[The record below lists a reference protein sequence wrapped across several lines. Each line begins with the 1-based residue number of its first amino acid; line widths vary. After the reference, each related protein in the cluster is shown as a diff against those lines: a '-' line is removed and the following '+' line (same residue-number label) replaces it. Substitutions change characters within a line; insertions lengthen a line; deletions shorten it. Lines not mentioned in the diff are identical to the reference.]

1 LTTVYFMDQLTREEA
16 LQLLNTAPVAHLG
29 LISDGAP
36 YVTPMSFVVEGR
48 EILFRT
54 MAGKKLNALRDNPNV
69 CVEVSQFDEES
80 GEWISVIVTG
90 IASEVEDRNKGERVV
105 QLLFNKYSEV
115 LGDPLSRGGLQPMPG
130 LPFLISVEID
140 QMTGVSSGRG
150 FSPRTRPGRL

>member
-1 LTTVYFMDQLTREEA
+1 MDQLTRDEA
-16 LQLLNTAPVAHLG
+16 LQLLNTTPVAHLG

-36 YVTPMSFVVEGR
+36 YVTPMSFVVDGE

-69 CVEVSQFDEES
+69 CVEVSQFDEQT
-80 GEWISVIVTG
+80 GEWASVIVTG
-90 IASEVEDRNKGERVV
+90 TATEVADRNKGERAV
-105 QLLFNKYSEV
+105 QLLFDKYANV

-130 LPFLISVEID
+130 LPYLVSLKIEQI
-140 QMTGVSSGRG
+140 TGVSSGRG

>member
-1 LTTVYFMDQLTREEA
+1 MDQLTRDEA
-16 LQLLNTAPVAHLG
+16 LQLLNTTPVAHLG

-36 YVTPMSFVVEGR
+36 YVTPMSFVVDGE

-69 CVEVSQFDEES
+69 CVEVSQFDEET
-80 GEWISVIVTG
+80 GEWASVIVTG
-90 IASEVEDRNKGERVV
+90 TATEVADRNKGERAV
-105 QLLFNKYSEV
+105 QLLFDKYANV

-130 LPFLISVEID
+130 LPYLVSVKIEQI
-140 QMTGVSSGRG
+140 TGVSSGRG

>member
-1 LTTVYFMDQLTREEA
+1 MDQLTRDEA
-16 LQLLNTAPVAHLG
+16 LQLLNTTPVAHLG

-36 YVTPMSFVVEGR
+36 YVTPMSFDVDGE

-69 CVEVSQFDEES
+69 CVEVSQFDEET
-80 GEWISVIVTG
+80 GEWASVIVTG
-90 IASEVEDRNKGERVV
+90 TATEVADRNKGERAV
-105 QLLFNKYSEV
+105 QLLFDKYANV

-130 LPFLISVEID
+130 LPYLVSLKIEQI
-140 QMTGVSSGRG
+140 TGVSSGRG

>member
-1 LTTVYFMDQLTREEA
+1 MDQLTRDEA
-16 LQLLNTAPVAHLG
+16 LQLLNTTPVAHLG

-36 YVTPMSFVVEGR
+36 YVTPMSFVVDGE

-69 CVEVSQFDEES
+69 CVEVSQFDEET
-80 GEWISVIVTG
+80 GEWASVIVTG
-90 IASEVEDRNKGERVV
+90 TATEVADRNKGERAV
-105 QLLFNKYSEV
+105 QLLFDKYANV

-130 LPFLISVEID
+130 LPYLVSLKIEQI
-140 QMTGVSSGRG
+140 TGVSSGRG